1 MRAKRLNSQ
10 TLFCV
15 DDYVKLGADH
25 TLCSVI
31 MRLGVLNG
39 VTVMGAGDTPAAVV
53 AITGRV
59 KNVNVIQSALA
70 GKQADKRASIAML
83 S

>member
-1 MRAKRLNSQ
+1 
-10 TLFCV
+10 
-15 DDYVKLGADH
+15 
-25 TLCSVI
+25 

-59 KNVNVIQSALA
+59 KNINVMQSALA
-70 GKQADKRASIAML
+70 GKQAYKRASAQGLKYSNSIM
-83 S
+83 SGSVHFDSNPKPYFRS